1 MVDSRQTG
9 ERSGIILGYDN
20 ASSFATMFRRV
31 TGQPPSFITQPEAS
45 EKGLPQHVSEKNVAF
60 MALLCVYAVIRQII
74 RRPASFSGTLHL
86 VVATSVRFIYS
97 ACNREKTGVSLCEP
111 SYR

>member
-9 ERSGIILGYDN
+9 ERSGII
-20 ASSFATMFRRV
+20 
-31 TGQPPSFITQPEAS
+31 PW
-45 EKGLPQHVSEKNVAF
+45 
-60 MALLCVYAVIRQII
+60 IRQCVLFRHHVPPRDRAAAVVLSPSL
-74 RRPASFSGTLHL
+74 RRRRSVGNECRFYGVAMRLRGHKTDNPEGLLRFQVPLHL
-86 VVATSVRFIYS
+86 VVATSRRFIYS